1 VRLELASFPASELSI
16 DDAVESL
23 TLGDPRLASVEI
35 DVVRPGDPVRVI
47 NVLDAVEPMIKPNDP
62 DATFPGMLGALR
74 HAGNGRTN
82 RVEGCAVLACAAVTG
97 GDQQEG
103 VIDMGGPGSHLT
115 PFCQTTNVVLTIES
129 APGIS
134 GEETMAAIAEVKL
147 RAARDIAV
155 RTLEL
160 EPDRV
165 DVLEHRLGGKPGSQL
180 PAVALLVQLAALGPY
195 ESVYLYGTTLDG
207 FQPAPLNPL
216 EVLDGAVVSGE
227 SFWAA
232 LRNPTYSF
240 QNSALVRDLLDADGR
255 SARFVGLIACR
266 GYNQGAREKERASM
280 LAAKL
285 ARELGADGA
294 IVTTDGGG
302 NSHTDTML
310 TVRACEREGIRAVA
324 LVAELGGLTD
334 HVPEADAIISVGNA
348 EELVPAWP
356 PTRVVGG
363 ANLIDGRDACD
374 AGPIPVRNYLG
385 ATQQMGQMPLRAVA
399 A

>member
-1 VRLELASFPASELSI
+1 MRLELASFSASRVRTDDPGEL
-16 DDAVESL
+16 L
-23 TLGDPRLASVEI
+23 TLADPRLGSVEV
-35 DVVRPGDPVRVI
+35 DVIRPGDPVRVI
-47 NVLDAVEPMIKPNDP
+47 NVLDAVEPMIKPDDP
-62 DATFPGMLGALR
+62 QATFPGMLGELR
-74 HAGNGRTN
+74 PAGNGRTN
-82 RVEGCAVLACAAVTG
+82 RVEGCAVLVCAAVAG

-103 VIDMGGPGSHLT
+103 IIDMAGPGSHLT
-115 PFCQTTNVVLTIES
+115 PFSQTTNVVLTIES
-129 APGIS
+129 PPGIS

-147 RAARDIAV
+147 RVARDLAAQ
-155 RTLEL
+155 TLEL

-165 DVLEHRLGGKPGSQL
+165 DILEHSLGGKASKEL

-207 FQPAPLNPL
+207 FQPAPVNPL
-216 EVLDGAVVSGE
+216 EVLDGAVISGE

-232 LRNPTYSF
+232 LRNPTYMF
-240 QNSALVRDLLDADGR
+240 QNSALVRELLAADGK
-255 SARFVGLIACR
+255 SVRFAGLIACR
-266 GYNQGAREKERASM
+266 GYNQGARDKERASM

-285 ARELGADGA
+285 ARELGADAA
-294 IVTTDGGG
+294 IITTDGGG

-310 TVRACEREGIRAVA
+310 TVRACEREGIRTVA

-334 HVPEADAIISVGNA
+334 HVPEADAIINVGNA
-348 EELVPAWP
+348 EELVPAWLP
-356 PTRVVGG
+356 ERVVGG
-363 ANLIDGRDACD
+363 ATLIDGREASN

>member
-1 VRLELASFPASELSI
+1 MRLELASFPASRVRI
-16 DDAVESL
+16 DDAVEL
-23 TLGDPRLASVEI
+23 LKLGDSRLASVRI

-47 NVLDAVEPMIKPNDP
+47 NVLDAVEPMIKPDDP
-62 DATFPGMLGALR
+62 EATFPGMLGELR
-74 HAGNGRTN
+74 SAGNGRTN
-82 RVEGCAVLACAAVTG
+82 RVEGCAVLACAAVAG

-103 VIDMGGPGSHLT
+103 IIDMAGPGSHLT
-115 PFCQTTNVVLTIES
+115 PFSHTTNVVLTIES

-147 RAARDIAV
+147 RAARDLAA

-160 EPDRV
+160 EPDHV
-165 DVLEHRLGGKPGSQL
+165 DILEHSLGGKSGPQL
-180 PAVALLVQLAALGPY
+180 PAVALLVQLAALGPH

-216 EVLDGAVVSGE
+216 EVLDGAVISGE

-232 LRNPTYSF
+232 LRNPTYMF
-240 QNSALVRDLLDADGR
+240 QNSELVRNLLAADGKNV
-255 SARFVGLIACR
+255 RFIGLIACR

-310 TVRACEREGIRAVA
+310 TVRACERAGMRTVA

-348 EELVPAWP
+348 EELVPAWLP
-356 PTRVVGG
+356 GRVVGG
-363 ANLIDGRDACD
+363 ATLIDGRDASHPR
-374 AGPIPVRNYLG
+374 PIPVRNYLG
-385 ATQQMGQMPLRAVA
+385 ATQQMGQMPLRAMA